1 LTPDKPFTIVVCLI
15 GCILVWVLPLRYA
28 LIPLALSISMW
39 PSNLLIP
46 PDNIGLTAQ
55 RVIGLMLIL
64 RCLTTPAVRGRF
76 KWNIV
81 DTTAVFYFAMLTIS
95 MIITR
100 GPATGINNRGGFFL
114 SAMVPF
120 WCVRFLI
127 VDKESFYA
135 LIKAWLWC
143 GVPLIIGGVYQH
155 ITGNHPLFELM
166 QYGVPKILAEK
177 SQRVGIDTRVI
188 FGVERFRASCPFLQC
203 IMFGWFFA
211 LLVGLG
217 TNLFW
222 EKRRIFPWVV
232 PWAMLPV
239 GIITSIA
246 GGPMMLTA
254 LSMAIIGLFPFRG
267 FWKPACFALVVLLLA
282 MGAVSNRN
290 PLEILAN
297 AGFDPTSSW
306 YRVGLQKY
314 TLSGGMG
321 GHWIAGYGDIPGEYA
336 KFHDL
341 CIHWIWLVVVHG
353 LMGAVGFYGWMAA
366 CAWQLWK
373 AKGRVVGLDDH
384 WLVWSLLAVWIASVM
399 SMFVVSLFGEMYFI
413 YHMFLG
419 LMANAP
425 IMVGGGVRHVG
436 VMAEVDGRPVLLRYT
451 LKQGQRL
458 AIVRPGEAPVVASRR
473 DEG

>member
-1 LTPDKPFTIVVCLI
+1 
-15 GCILVWVLPLRYA
+15 
-28 LIPLALSISMW
+28 
-39 PSNLLIP
+39 
-46 PDNIGLTAQ
+46 
-55 RVIGLMLIL
+55 
-64 RCLTTPAVRGRF
+64 
-76 KWNIV
+76 
-81 DTTAVFYFAMLTIS
+81 
-95 MIITR
+95 
-100 GPATGINNRGGFFL
+100 
-114 SAMVPF
+114 
-120 WCVRFLI
+120 
-127 VDKESFYA
+127 
-135 LIKAWLWC
+135 
-143 GVPLIIGGVYQH
+143 
-155 ITGNHPLFELM
+155 
-166 QYGVPKILAEK
+166 
-177 SQRVGIDTRVI
+177 
-188 FGVERFRASCPFLQC
+188 
-203 IMFGWFFA
+203 
-211 LLVGLG
+211 
-217 TNLFW
+217 
-222 EKRRIFPWVV
+222 
-232 PWAMLPV
+232 
-239 GIITSIA
+239 
-246 GGPMMLTA
+246 MMLTA
-254 LSMAIIGLFPFRG
+254 LSLAIIGLFPFRG
-267 FWKPACFALVVLLLA
+267 MWKPACFALLVLLLV

-353 LMGAVGFYGWMAA
+353 LMGAVGFYTWMAA

-373 AKGRVVGLDDH
+373 AKERVAGLDDQ

-436 VMAEVDGRPVLLRYT
+436 VMAEIDGRPVLLRYA

-458 AIVRPGEAPVVASRR
+458 AIVRPGDVPVVTPGPVVMR
-473 DEG
+473 